1 MNILK
6 MPVYI
11 LLLSSSI
18 MLPMH
23 EQKKLL
29 SANEFI
35 KNVPNDVKTDH
46 SQWPTIINTQFDS
59 FKPDDPCLQ
68 FNLRN
73 DWSSYY
79 YKNQKIEFPKIT
91 LTKSEMIQLS
101 FEKINLINTA
111 QTHHRTNSEL
121 ILFNQ
126 LPDDLCNNLKN
137 YFYSS
142 SDGGYHLDTN
152 YRIKFFYKKKWTLS
166 SIKKSMFNECKNL
179 LPCIISTL
187 LYHHLYCKP
196 MESLW
201 TLTQDPSDLEANQ
214 KKELTNILIET
225 LQNNAIPGSD
235 LLTKLVINPVP
246 FEWKF
251 PADPVDRKDEYFDH
265 RIKKGIISFI
275 VVNAHLLYSPCF
287 PSFKSKYHITR
298 QNSEYDQQ
306 MICLSFILYNGLV
319 IAFLYIIPELSKIVF
334 SLGTLPG
341 LTSIVI
347 VVCLYGIIKEILN
360 ACITKEKSIDF
371 PKEKFKN
378 MSTKEVISYYQ
389 KKYNI
394 A

>member
-11 LLLSSSI
+11 LLLSSNI

-35 KNVPNDVKTDH
+35 KKISSDAKTDP
-46 SQWPTIINTQFDS
+46 SQWPTIINTQFNNL
-59 FKPDDPCLQ
+59 KPDDPCLQ
-68 FNLRN
+68 FNLDTR
-73 DWSSYY
+73 WSSHY
-79 YKNQKIEFPKIT
+79 YKDKKIEFPKIT
-91 LTKSEMIQLS
+91 LTKSEMLQLS

-111 QTHHRTNSEL
+111 QAHNLTNNEL

-126 LPDDLCNNLKN
+126 LPDDLCNKLKN
-137 YFYSS
+137 YFYFSTDDEWDYG
-142 SDGGYHLDTN
+142 SD
-152 YRIKFFYKKKWTLS
+152 YRITFFYKKKLTLDS
-166 SIKKSMFNECKNL
+166 LKRAMFNECKNL

-201 TLTQDPSDLEANQ
+201 TLTQDPSYLEANQ
-214 KKELTNILIET
+214 KKELTNTLIET
-225 LQNNAIPGSD
+225 LQNNAIPGSN
-235 LLTKLVINPVP
+235 LLTKLVINPAP

-251 PADPVDRKDEYFDH
+251 PADKEDEYFSH
-265 RIKKGIISFI
+265 NRTQLMISFI
-275 VVNAHLLYSPCF
+275 IVNAQWLYSVCY
-287 PSFKSKYHITR
+287 PSPTSTYYISRHEIERHRYSLAPSPFLLNNILVFVFLCIT
-298 QNSEYDQQ
+298 
-306 MICLSFILYNGLV
+306 
-319 IAFLYIIPELSKIVF
+319 PTLSKIVF

-347 VVCLYGIIKEILN
+347 VVSLYGIIKEILN

-378 MSTKEVISYYQ
+378 MPIKEVISYYQ